1 MNNRD
6 REIERRVSEY
16 VSQVVIQ
23 SSKNRKS
30 TFSLNIR
37 PWFLYLV
44 AAILIALGQIARLF
58 A

>member
-16 VSQVVIQ
+16 VAQVVIQ

-30 TFSLNIR
+30 TFNLNIE

-44 AAILIALGQIARLF
+44 AAILIAFGQIARLF